1 MREWKAS
8 KEVQKVHKSLY
19 QPSDPNNP
27 ESDTFLAVIIKTV
40 FPSEKKHTIKN
51 TTWAQS
57 VLKAIFDKNHLSP
70 KIDVD
75 IVETWIEALADTEV
89 LADTEMD
96 LVNIFEYM
104 Y

>member
-1 MREWKAS
+1 MRKWKAS
-8 KEVQKVHKSLY
+8 EEVQKVHESLY
-19 QPSDPNNP
+19 QPSDPNDP
-27 ESDTFLAVIIKTV
+27 ESDTFLALIIKTV
-40 FPSEKKHTIKN
+40 FPSKKECIIKN
-51 TTWAQS
+51 ATWAQS
-57 VLKAIFDKNHLSP
+57 VLEAIFDENHLSP

-75 IVETWIEALADTEV
+75 IVKTWIEALADTEV

>member
-1 MREWKAS
+1 MQEYKTS
-8 KEVQKVHKSLY
+8 EEVQKVHESLY
-19 QPSDPNNP
+19 QPNDPNDP

-40 FPSEKKHTIKN
+40 FPEKERTIKN
-51 TTWAQS
+51 ATWAQS
-57 VLKAIFDKNHLSP
+57 VLKAIFNKNHLSP

-75 IVETWIEALADTEV
+75 IVETWIET

-96 LVNIFEYM
+96 LM